1 MDWRVLIL
9 CGSLVLAAGC
19 DSPRPF
25 APTLIVPPPPPPTV
39 VPPASPPSTGAA
51 GPFGPASNPVIAA
64 GVLIEGT
71 VTGDDS
77 VCFPNWDAT
86 GHCRQY
92 DFMAASDGVIAATL
106 TWTGPSRGLYD
117 PEVFLAAPDGRWDYA
132 PDAWPEKHVTIGVRG
147 GVTYRVVV
155 MSYGESELSFG
166 LRVDLQP

>member
-1 MDWRVLIL
+1 MNSRVLIV
-9 CGSLVLAAGC
+9 CGSLMLAAGC

-25 APTLIVPPPPPPTV
+25 APTVIAPPLPPPPTA
-39 VPPASPPSTGAA
+39 VPPPTGAA

-64 GVLIEGT
+64 GVLIQGT

-86 GHCRQY
+86 GHCRQF
-92 DFMAASDGVIAATL
+92 DFVSAADGVIAATL
-106 TWTGPSRGLYD
+106 TWTGPACNPLYD
-117 PEVFLAAPDGRWDYA
+117 PDVFLAAPDGPWDFA
-132 PDAWPEKHVTIGVRG
+132 HDACPEKHVTIRARS

-166 LRVDLQP
+166 LRVDVQP